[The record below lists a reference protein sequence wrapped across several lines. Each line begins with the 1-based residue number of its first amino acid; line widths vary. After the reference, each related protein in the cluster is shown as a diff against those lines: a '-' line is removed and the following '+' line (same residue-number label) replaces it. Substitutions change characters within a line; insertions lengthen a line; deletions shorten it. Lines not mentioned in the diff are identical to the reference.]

1 MFCNGSKRRWKPK
14 GATSTQ
20 PSTTNEA
27 VTVPQAVRRP
37 DGTSCPGAGRG
48 VARAL
53 LPAIDRHQVHK
64 RRPGRTPRV
73 PASEF

>member
-1 MFCNGSKRRWKPK
+1 MSCNESKRRWKPK

-20 PSTTNEA
+20 LSAADEA
-27 VTVPQAVRRP
+27 ATLPQAVRRP
-37 DGTSCPGAGRG
+37 DGTSCSGAGRG

-64 RRPGRTPRV
+64 RRPRRTPRV
-73 PASEF
+73 AASEF